1 MVKRKGHF
9 MEKLCTI
16 DNINLADDN
25 ARMNKVKSKRYIK
38 RHDRNREYENE
49 KLRRQLESLEYMTS
63 PYHDFQIFEPKQRT
77 IYKLPYYPDRIAHHA
92 IMNVA
97 KEYWTARFIKTTYSC
112 IEGRGIHACMIDV
125 TTLLKKDAKG
135 TKYCLKLD
143 IRKFYPSI
151 DHEILKLILARKIKD
166 KGFLTILYEIIDS
179 VDSIEELNKVGVP
192 IGNYLSQYFANIY
205 LTEFDWWCKQELGCK
220 YYFRYADDIVVLSD
234 DKDKLHKILICM
246 KLYLGTKLKLKVKAN
261 YQVFPVESR
270 GIDYVGYVMRHDYTL
285 VRKSIKKRMYKAIS
299 LYYKNQITYEQLERR
314 FASYSGWLK
323 YCNSKHLLHII
334 YLKTGLNYSNFV
346 GKKDKISNYRGRS
359 VYLVHVDL
367 KHRYYNLQFIY
378 KGCPIQVRSKSQKLI
393 SLVGR
398 DNPPQIIIL

>member
-97 KEYWTARFIKTTYSC
+97 KEYWIARFIKTTYSC

-299 LYYKNQITYEQLERR
+299 LYYKDKITYEQLERR

>member
-97 KEYWTARFIKTTYSC
+97 KEYWTAGFIKTTYSC

-393 SLVGR
+393 NLVGR

>member
-1 MVKRKGHF
+1 
-9 MEKLCTI
+9 
-16 DNINLADDN
+16 
-25 ARMNKVKSKRYIK
+25 
-38 RHDRNREYENE
+38 
-49 KLRRQLESLEYMTS
+49 MTS

-112 IEGRGIHACMIDV
+112 IEGRGIHACMIDI
-125 TTLLKKDAKG
+125 TTLLKKDVKG

-151 DHEILKLILARKIKD
+151 DHEILKLI
-166 KGFLTILYEIIDS
+166 
-179 VDSIEELNKVGVP
+179 
-192 IGNYLSQYFANIY
+192 
-205 LTEFDWWCKQELGCK
+205 
-220 YYFRYADDIVVLSD
+220 
-234 DKDKLHKILICM
+234 
-246 KLYLGTKLKLKVKAN
+246 
-261 YQVFPVESR
+261 
-270 GIDYVGYVMRHDYTL
+270 
-285 VRKSIKKRMYKAIS
+285 MYKAIS

-323 YCNSKHLLHII
+323 YCNSKHLLHTL

-367 KHRYYNLQFIY
+367 KHRYYNL
-378 KGCPIQVRSKSQKLI
+378 
-393 SLVGR
+393 
-398 DNPPQIIIL
+398 

>member
-92 IMNVA
+92 IMNVT

-285 VRKSIKKRMYKAIS
+285 VRKFIKKRMYKAIS
-299 LYYKNQITYEQLERR
+299 LYYKDKITYEQLERR

>member
-9 MEKLCTI
+9 MEKL
-16 DNINLADDN
+16 
-25 ARMNKVKSKRYIK
+25 
-38 RHDRNREYENE
+38 
-49 KLRRQLESLEYMTS
+49 
-63 PYHDFQIFEPKQRT
+63 
-77 IYKLPYYPDRIAHHA
+77 
-92 IMNVA
+92 
-97 KEYWTARFIKTTYSC
+97 
-112 IEGRGIHACMIDV
+112 
-125 TTLLKKDAKG
+125 
-135 TKYCLKLD
+135 
-143 IRKFYPSI
+143 
-151 DHEILKLILARKIKD
+151 
-166 KGFLTILYEIIDS
+166 
-179 VDSIEELNKVGVP
+179 
-192 IGNYLSQYFANIY
+192 
-205 LTEFDWWCKQELGCK
+205 
-220 YYFRYADDIVVLSD
+220 FRYADDIVVLSD

-270 GIDYVGYVMRHDYTL
+270 GIDYVGYVMRYDYTL

-299 LYYKNQITYEQLERR
+299 LYYKDKITYEQLERR

-393 SLVGR
+393 NLVGG